1 MHLLS
6 PWFAG
11 LVALGA
17 LPVLIHLH
25 GRRRARVQKLPTLLL
40 LMASHR
46 RVAQRTKFRH
56 VLLLLLRVLVM
67 VAIPLLLAKPYIE
80 TASDLPAQISGPQ
93 SAVVVLD
100 DSLSMRGRP
109 ESGGLTLSAGRS
121 ILLDEAKRQ
130 AARLVTALP
139 PGAQAALVLGSRG
152 GAAPVPELTSDRA
165 RLFSAISAVQP
176 SYRGT
181 DLSTALKRAAQILQ
195 TVRQAERRV
204 YLITDG
210 AVHAIEAGM
219 QPPPDVE
226 VALVDVTQGKPR
238 PNRAVVDLRA
248 DAALSLGPR
257 AVRLTAEVANHAD
270 MPAKELPITLLV
282 DGKAVA
288 KGLLDLPARGHAVK
302 RFVHILQ
309 PPPQSQPAPGEA
321 TPPTS
326 REAPSMP
333 PGLHHVSVRLDRDL
347 LPEDDE
353 RHLRVE
359 VQRTLKVLILD
370 GDPRTL
376 RRDDEAFYLEM
387 ALRPGERE
395 DTGIQVV
402 TLPIDEATPVLGEV
416 DAVFLV
422 NAKAQEVQ
430 RKGLLQPLMD
440 YVKQGG
446 GLFISLGDNVDVDA
460 YNGSLGE
467 LLPQPLAVMKTTGPV
482 ARRSPEAAEGAESAP
497 SGPGEHLG
505 RVDRRH
511 PILLP
516 FGAGR
521 ASESLLYARF
531 DRYFLLKPSPR
542 SSAEGSTVVLSFES
556 GAPALVERVIGRGKV
571 LLFTSTV
578 DRDWNSLP
586 IQPAFL
592 PLLQQ
597 AVRYLSREPL
607 RESEQPTL
615 IGQPRDIRLQAG
627 DTRVEVTLPS
637 GQKRLF
643 DRLSGRQVLTFLDTI
658 EPGLYR
664 VATGGDLALLRPRP
678 SEYFVANVDPAE
690 TDLQA
695 APPPRVQA
703 LTRPLAQRATAGQ
716 GAKGSVEA
724 PRRRVE
730 LWHSLGALLLLL
742 LVGEAL
748 LLRQR

>member
-11 LVALGA
+11 LLVLGA

-25 GRRRARVQKLPTLLL
+25 GRRRAKVRKLPTLLL
-40 LMASHR
+40 LQASHR
-46 RVAQRTKFRH
+46 RVAQRTRLRH
-56 VLLLLLRVLVM
+56 LLLLLLRVLVM
-67 VAIPLLLAKPYIE
+67 VALPLVLAKPYVE
-80 TASDLPAQISGPQ
+80 TTSDLPAQISAAQ
-93 SAVVVLD
+93 SAVLVLD
-100 DSLSMRGRP
+100 DSLSLRGQK
-109 ESGGLTLSAGRS
+109 EAGRGGP
-121 ILLDEAKRQ
+121 LLAEAKRQ
-130 AARLVTALP
+130 ATRLVGALP

-152 GAAPVPELTSDRA
+152 GAAPVPELTADRA

-176 SYRGT
+176 SFRGT
-181 DLSTALKRAAQILQ
+181 DLPTALKRAAQILH
-195 TVRQAERRV
+195 TVGTAQRRV
-204 YLITDG
+204 YLITDA

-219 QPPPDVE
+219 QPPTDVE
-226 VALVDVTQGKPR
+226 VAVIDVSEGKPR
-238 PNRAVVDLRA
+238 PNRAVVDVRA

-257 AVRLTAEVANHAD
+257 AVRVTAEVANHGD
-270 MPAKELPITLLV
+270 MPVKELPITLLV
-282 DGKAVA
+282 DGRAVA

-309 PPPQSQPAPGEA
+309 PPPDAATEGTGAPP
-321 TPPTS
+321 PPTS
-326 REAPSMP
+326 P
-333 PGLHHVSVRLDRDL
+333 PGLHHVSVRLDPDL

-359 VQRTLKVLILD
+359 VQRTLRVLILD

-395 DTGIQVV
+395 DTGIQV
-402 TLPIDEATPVLGEV
+402 TTQPLDEATPTLGDL

-422 NAKAQEVQ
+422 NAKAEEAQRLLAPLKAYVQ
-430 RKGLLQPLMD
+430 K
-440 YVKQGG
+440 GG
-446 GLFISLGDNVDVDA
+446 GLFIALGDNVDVDA
-460 YNGSLGE
+460 YNGALGE
-467 LLPQPLAVMKTTGPV
+467 LLPQPLAVVKTTGPV
-482 ARRSPEAAEGAESAP
+482 ARSSRESASESSGESAP

-505 RVDRRH
+505 RIDRRH
-511 PILLP
+511 PILVP
-516 FGAGR
+516 FGVGR
-521 ASESLLYARF
+521 ASESLLSARF
-531 DRYFLLKPSPR
+531 DRYFLLKPTPR
-542 SSAEGSTVVLSFES
+542 SAAEGATVVLSFES
-556 GAPALVERVIGRGKV
+556 GAPALVERTLGRGKV
-571 LLFTSTV
+571 LLFTSTL

-597 AVRYLSREPL
+597 AVRHLSREPL
-607 RESEQPTL
+607 RETEQPTL
-615 IGQPRDIRLQAG
+615 IGQPRDIRLQSG

-643 DRLSGRQVLTFLDTI
+643 DRLSGRQVLSFLHTV

-664 VATGGDLALLRPRP
+664 VAAGGDTGLLRPRP
-678 SEYFVANVDPAE
+678 SEYFVANIDPLE

-695 APPPRVQA
+695 APQQRVQQ
-703 LTRPLAQRATAGQ
+703 LTRPLAQRTPAVGQ
-716 GAKGSVEA
+716 GSA

-730 LWHSLGALLLLL
+730 LWHSLGALLLVF

>member
-6 PWFAG
+6 PWFAA

-25 GRRRARVQKLPTLLL
+25 GRRRAKVRKLPTLLL
-40 LMASHR
+40 LHASHR
-46 RVAQRTKFRH
+46 RVAQRTRLRH
-56 VLLLLLRVLVM
+56 VMLLLLRVLVM

-80 TASDLPAQISGPQ
+80 TTSDLPAQISAPQ
-93 SAVVVLD
+93 SAVLVLD
-100 DSLSMRGRP
+100 DSLSLRSRP
-109 ESGGLTLSAGRS
+109 ESGLRSGTL
-121 ILLDEAKRQ
+121 LEQVKKQ
-130 AARLVTALP
+130 AARLVEALP
-139 PGAQAALVLGSRG
+139 PGAQAAVVLGSRG
-152 GAAPVPELTSDRA
+152 GAAPVPELTADRA

-176 SYRGT
+176 SFRGT
-181 DLSTALKRAAQILQ
+181 DLPTALKRAAQILQ
-195 TVRQAERRV
+195 TVGPQHRAQRRV
-204 YLITDG
+204 YVITDA

-219 QPPPDVE
+219 QPPSGIE
-226 VALVDVTQGKPR
+226 VAVIDVSDGKPR
-238 PNRAVVDLRA
+238 PNRALVDVRA

-257 AVRLTAEVANHAD
+257 AVRVTAEVANHGD
-270 MPAKELPITLLV
+270 MPVKELPITLVV
-282 DGKAVA
+282 DGRPVA

-309 PPPQSQPAPGEA
+309 PPPETSTSPAP
-321 TPPTS
+321 S
-326 REAPSMP
+326 LVP
-333 PGLHHVSVRLDRDL
+333 PGLHHVSVRLDPDL

-359 VQRTLKVLILD
+359 VQRTLRVLILD

-395 DTGIQVV
+395 DTGIQV
-402 TLPIDEATPVLGEV
+402 TTQPLDEATPALGDL

-422 NAKAQEVQ
+422 NAKAQDVQ
-430 RKGLLQPLMD
+430 RKNLLAPLLA
-440 YVKQGG
+440 YVQKGG
-446 GLFISLGDNVDVDA
+446 GLFIALGDNVDVDA
-460 YNGSLGE
+460 YNSTLGE
-467 LLPQPLAVMKTTGPV
+467 LLPQPLAVVKTTGPV
-482 ARRSPEAAEGAESAP
+482 ARRGDESMSGTESAP
-497 SGPGEHLG
+497 SGPGERMG
-505 RVDRRH
+505 RIDRRH
-511 PILLP
+511 PILSP
-516 FGAGR
+516 FGAGH
-521 ASESLLYARF
+521 ASDSLLAARF
-531 DRYFLLKPSPR
+531 DRYFLLKPTPR
-542 SSAEGSTVVLSFES
+542 SAAEGSTVVLSFES
-556 GAPALVERVIGRGKV
+556 GAPALVERALGRGKV
-571 LLFTSTV
+571 LLFTSTL

-607 RESEQPTL
+607 RETEQPTL
-615 IGQPRDIRLQAG
+615 IGQPRDIRLSSG

-643 DRLSGRQVLTFLDTI
+643 DRLSGRQVLTYLDTI

-664 VATGGDLALLRPRP
+664 VATGSDTALLRPRA
-678 SEYFVANVDPAE
+678 SEYFVVNIDPAE

-695 APPPRVQA
+695 APPQRVQQ
-703 LTRPLAQRATAGQ
+703 LTRPLLDRAPADPAGQ
-716 GAKGSVEA
+716 SGASA

-730 LWHSLGALLLLL
+730 LWHTLGALLLIL